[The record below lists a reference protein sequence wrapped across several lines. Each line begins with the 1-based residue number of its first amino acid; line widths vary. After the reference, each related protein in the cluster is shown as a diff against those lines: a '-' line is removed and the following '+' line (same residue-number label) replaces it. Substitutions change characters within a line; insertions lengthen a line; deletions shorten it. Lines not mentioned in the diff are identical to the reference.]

1 VARNTDTEERLVRAA
16 AGLWHARSYADVG
29 VNEICEVADVRKGS
43 FYHFFA
49 SKQELA
55 VAVID
60 LHWREAY
67 ENVVMPALATGG
79 TPMGQLQ
86 ALTVGIAG
94 EFDRLSEGFG
104 MVPGCPF
111 GNLAVELSTIDGA
124 VRERL
129 ERLFEDQQ
137 AQLRAL
143 LDQAV
148 AAGELPEAT
157 DTDDAARAIHAYI
170 EGVLLV
176 SKNANDASIVRR
188 LLPLALR
195 LAVETTPVEAA
206 RV

>member
-1 VARNTDTEERLVRAA
+1 MASGDTQERLIRTA

-29 VNEICEVADVRKGS
+29 VNEICEAADVRKGS

-60 LHWREAY
+60 RHWREAY
-67 ENVVMPALATGG
+67 ENVVMPALAAGA
-79 TPMGQLQ
+79 TPMGQLHE
-86 ALTVGIAG
+86 LTIGIAD
-94 EFDRLSEGFG
+94 EVDRLTEELGV
-104 MVPGCPF
+104 VPGCPF

-129 ERLFEDQQ
+129 ERLFESQQ
-137 AQLRAL
+137 DLLREL
-143 LDQAV
+143 LERAV
-148 AAGELPEAT
+148 AAGELPGTT
-157 DTDDAARAIHAYI
+157 DTADAARALHAYI

-176 SKNANDASIVRR
+176 SKNANDASIARQ
-188 LLPLALR
+188 LLPLAPR
-195 LAVETTPVEAA
+195 LAVEGIPVKAA

>member
-1 VARNTDTEERLVRAA
+1 MASGDTQERLIRTA

-29 VNEICEVADVRKGS
+29 VNEICEAADVRKGS
-43 FYHFFA
+43 FYHFFS

-60 LHWREAY
+60 RHWREAY
-67 ENVVMPALATGG
+67 ENVVMPALAAGA

-86 ALTVGIAG
+86 ALTIGIAD
-94 EFDRLSEGFG
+94 EVDRLTEELGV
-104 MVPGCPF
+104 VPGCPF

-129 ERLFEDQQ
+129 ERLFESQQ
-137 AQLRAL
+137 EVLREL
-143 LDQAV
+143 LDGAV
-148 AAGELPEAT
+148 AAGELPDAT
-157 DTDDAARAIHAYI
+157 DTVDAARAMHAYI

-176 SKNANDASIVRR
+176 SKNANDASIARR

-195 LAVETTPVEAA
+195 LAVEGTPVEAA

>member
-1 VARNTDTEERLVRAA
+1 MAHRDTQERLIQTA

-29 VNEICEVADVRKGS
+29 VNEICEAADVRKGS

-60 LHWREAY
+60 RHWSEAY
-67 ENVVMPALATGG
+67 ENVVMPALAAGA
-79 TPMGQLQ
+79 TPMAQLQ
-86 ALTVGIAG
+86 ELTVGIAD
-94 EFDRLSEGFG
+94 EVDRLTDELGV
-104 MVPGCPF
+104 VPGCPF

-129 ERLFEDQQ
+129 ERLFESQKEL
-137 AQLRAL
+137 LRDL
-143 LDQAV
+143 LERAV
-148 AAGELPEAT
+148 AAGELPDAT
-157 DTDDAARAIHAYI
+157 DTADAARAMHAYI

-195 LAVETTPVEAA
+195 LAVEGTPAEAA

>member
-1 VARNTDTEERLVRAA
+1 MAHGDTQERLIRTA

-29 VNEICEVADVRKGS
+29 VNEICEAADVRKGS
-43 FYHFFA
+43 FYHFFP

-60 LHWREAY
+60 RHWQEAY
-67 ENVVMPALATGG
+67 ENVVMPALAAGA
-79 TPMGQLQ
+79 TPMAQLQ
-86 ALTVGIAG
+86 ELTVGIAD
-94 EFDRLSEGFG
+94 EVDRLTDELGV
-104 MVPGCPF
+104 VPGCPF

-129 ERLFEDQQ
+129 ERLFESQQ
-137 AQLRAL
+137 ELLRDL
-143 LDQAV
+143 LERAV
-148 AAGELPEAT
+148 AARELSDAT
-157 DTDDAARAIHAYI
+157 DTADAARAMHAYI

-195 LAVETTPVEAA
+195 LAVQGTPVEAA

>member
-1 VARNTDTEERLVRAA
+1 MASGDTRERLIRTA
-16 AGLWHARSYADVG
+16 AGLWHVRSYADVG
-29 VNEICEVADVRKGS
+29 VNEICKAADVRKGS

-60 LHWREAY
+60 RHWREAY
-67 ENVVMPALATGG
+67 ENVVMPALAART
-79 TPMGQLQ
+79 TPMGQLHE
-86 ALTVGIAG
+86 LTIGIADQV
-94 EFDRLSEGFG
+94 DRLTDELGV
-104 MVPGCPF
+104 VPGCPF

-129 ERLFEDQQ
+129 ERLFESQQ
-137 AQLRAL
+137 DLLREL
-143 LDQAV
+143 LERAV
-148 AAGELPEAT
+148 AAGELPGAT
-157 DTDDAARAIHAYI
+157 DTAHAARAMHAYI

-176 SKNANDASIVRR
+176 SKNANDASIARQ

-195 LAVETTPVEAA
+195 LAVEGTPAEAA

>member
-1 VARNTDTEERLVRAA
+1 MASGDTQERLIRTA

-29 VNEICEVADVRKGS
+29 VSEICEAADVRKGS
-43 FYHFFA
+43 FYHFFS

-60 LHWREAY
+60 RHSREAY
-67 ENVVMPALATGG
+67 ENVVMPALAAGA

-86 ALTVGIAG
+86 ALTIGIAD
-94 EFDRLSEGFG
+94 EVNRLTEELGV
-104 MVPGCPF
+104 VPGCPF

-129 ERLFEDQQ
+129 ERLFESQQ
-137 AQLRAL
+137 EVLREL
-143 LDQAV
+143 LDGAV
-148 AAGELPEAT
+148 AAGELPDAT
-157 DTDDAARAIHAYI
+157 DTVDAARAMHAYI

-176 SKNANDASIVRR
+176 SKNANDASIARR

-195 LAVETTPVEAA
+195 LAVEGTPVEAA